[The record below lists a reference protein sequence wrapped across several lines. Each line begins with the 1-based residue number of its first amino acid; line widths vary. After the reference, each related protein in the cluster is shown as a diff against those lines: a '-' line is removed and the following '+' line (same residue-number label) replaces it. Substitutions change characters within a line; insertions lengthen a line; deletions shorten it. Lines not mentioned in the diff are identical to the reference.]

1 LEQLKK
7 VKLMVR
13 ILAAIVA
20 ASAAQAFASG
30 YPSRPVHVIITLTPG
45 SSTDIV
51 GRIVAQKLSEY
62 WDQPVVVENR
72 VGAGGSIGSV
82 AVAKAPPDG
91 YTLLVNSNAHSVNP
105 AIYAKLP
112 YDTLKDFVDIAPL
125 AMQPNVLVV
134 DAGSPY
140 WTLRDLVK
148 AARARPGALNWGHAG
163 NGTGTHLNAEKFIA
177 AAKIDVTQIPYK
189 GTPEVIQGILGGSV
203 DCFWAPISAAIPYIR
218 SGRVRPLAVSTRVR
232 TSLLPHVPT
241 TGEAGVTGADAPL
254 WIGLWAPAG
263 TPTDVV
269 AKISADTRKALSDP
283 AVREKL
289 SGLGNEIMDMPPEGF
304 ARFVRNE
311 IHDYAEV
318 IKAAGIQPH

>member
-1 LEQLKK
+1 
-7 VKLMVR
+7 MVR

-72 VGAGGSIGSV
+72 VGAGGSIGSA

-140 WTLRDLVK
+140 WTLMDLVK

-241 TGEAGVTGADAPL
+241 TGEAGVTGSDAPL

>member
-1 LEQLKK
+1 M
-7 VKLMVR
+7 KLIVR
-13 ILAAIVA
+13 LLAAIAA
-20 ASAAQAFASG
+20 ASAAPAFAQG
-30 YPSRPVHVIITLTPG
+30 YPSRPVHVVITLTPG

-72 VGAGGSIGSV
+72 VGAGGSIGSA

-140 WTLRDLVK
+140 KTVIDLVK
-148 AARARPGALNWGHAG
+148 VARARPGALNWGHAG
-163 NGTGTHLNAEKFIA
+163 NGTGTHLNAEKFVA
-177 AAKIDVTQIPYK
+177 AAKIEVTQVPYK
-189 GTPEVIQGILGGSV
+189 GTPEVIQAILGGSV

-218 SGRVRPLAVSTRVR
+218 GGRVRPLAVSTHMR
-232 TSLLPHVPT
+232 TSLLPDVPT
-241 TGEAGVTGADAPL
+241 TAEAGVTGADAPL
-254 WIGLWAPAG
+254 WIGLWAPAA
-263 TPTDVV
+263 TPAKVV
-269 AKISADTRKALSDP
+269 AKVSADTRRALTDP

-289 SGLGNEIMDMPPEGF
+289 SGLGNEVMDMPPERF
-304 ARFVRNE
+304 ARFVRDE
-311 IHDYAEV
+311 IHEYAEV
-318 IKAAGIQPH
+318 IRAAGIRPQ